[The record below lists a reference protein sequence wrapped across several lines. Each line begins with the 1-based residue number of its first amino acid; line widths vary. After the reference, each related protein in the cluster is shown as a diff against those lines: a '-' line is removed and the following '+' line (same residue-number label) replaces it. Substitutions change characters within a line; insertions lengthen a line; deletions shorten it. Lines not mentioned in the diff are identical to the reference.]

1 MNKPLNKKNNKR
13 LITTYLSLGDLYDR
27 YYNICEK
34 LGVKMTNKT
43 IDLISKFCEE
53 KEREKEKLMQVSKQ
67 IIPGI

>member
-1 MNKPLNKKNNKR
+1 MNKPLNKNNKDK
-13 LITTYLSLGDLYDR
+13 LITTYLSLGNLYDR

-53 KEREKEKLMQVSKQ
+53 KEREEEKIKND
-67 IIPGI
+67 

>member
-53 KEREKEKLMQVSKQ
+53 KEREKNDSV
-67 IIPGI
+67 PGI